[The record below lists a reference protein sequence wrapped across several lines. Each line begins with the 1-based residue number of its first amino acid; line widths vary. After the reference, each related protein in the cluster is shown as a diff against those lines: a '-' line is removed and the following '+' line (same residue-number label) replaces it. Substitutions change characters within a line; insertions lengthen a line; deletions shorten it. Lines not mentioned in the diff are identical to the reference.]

1 MSWARATAIGVAIMA
16 VAIALLAYLP
26 NLVLSGQIEKWHL
39 FTPTLSRS
47 TRVAICVI
55 VMGVALTLI
64 LAALRRLQ
72 ARRVI

>member
-26 NLVLSGQIEKWHL
+26 NMIVTKLHW
-39 FTPTLSRS
+39 SRS
-47 TRVAICVI
+47 TRVALCTV
-55 VMGVALTLI
+55 VVSVALVLI